1 MEIRQIRKEECEEF
15 KQLIESVIKNLPKK
29 EWLIVPTNEQ
39 IADAFNTDK
48 VVYWGLFEKGKLLSI
63 SSLSFDKEDF
73 LEIVRLLQIENDKV
87 AEIAECMTLL
97 EARGNNYTLKI
108 NKELVKIAKEMG
120 VKYLIATA
128 HPDNIASNV
137 SLKKLGMSEK
147 GQFYRYETYLRNYFV
162 MKI

>member
-1 MEIRQIRKEECEEF
+1 MY
-15 KQLIESVIKNLPKK
+15 LESNLFP
-29 EWLIVPTNEQ
+29 
-39 IADAFNTDK
+39 
-48 VVYWGLFEKGKLLSI
+48 SI

-73 LEIVRLLQIENDKV
+73 LEVVRLLQIENDKV
-87 AEIAECMTLL
+87 AEIAECMTHV

-108 NKELVKIAKEMG
+108 NKELVKVAKEMG

-128 HPDNIASNV
+128 HPDNIASKV